1 MSRRSGFG
9 SIMTAVARD
18 IARSQRQAEAA
29 RKRSL
34 REYEQSLRIA
44 QREQVRQTKIADR
57 EAKQQYF
64 EDRIAEA
71 EDKTSVVS
79 SFLEELNSM
88 LEHTPSVNDE
98 IVFDSLQVTEKFQEK
113 FQEFSPSPDLMAKSS
128 PPLKDTCLARKP
140 VFPVNLFPWVKKQ
153 YQKRLTDGEKRH
165 KEAISE
171 YETKEQNREELL
183 ASERSE
189 YEKAKTAFDQKVA
202 QRCQEIEDFKIAYAA
217 GDRDAIVSYNSLV
230 LERSQYPDG
239 FPQQFRLAYIPESK
253 EIAVEYMLP
262 LVDIVP
268 TILEYKFTRSK
279 DTIDEKS
286 RKPTEIKEIYKNI
299 IASITLRT
307 IHEIFEAD
315 QGNCVSVVVFNGMIE
330 TIDLA
335 TGKEIKPCLI
345 SLRVTKDRF
354 LEVNLSK
361 VDKLI
366 CLRNLGAQV
375 SSHPAEIQAVKPIV
389 DFDMVDKRYVNQQD
403 IMSDLDNRP
412 NLMDLDPFEFEN
424 LVSNLFQK
432 MGLETKQT
440 RCSKDGGV
448 DAVAFD
454 TRPVLGG
461 KVIIQAKRYKNVVG
475 VSAVRDLYGTM
486 INEGASKGI
495 LVATSHYGTDAYNF
509 SKDKPI
515 ELIDGG
521 ALLYLLDQVGIKVK
535 IIIPNE

>member
-171 YETKEQNREELL
+171 YETKEQNREELKRTIL
-183 ASERSE
+183 LEFEDYLVNKFKAGNAMLGMLMTDSVVTQIMQKIEAMLDELIPKLFGSLTSKLGEVDIEQLVYDRVMRFSDEKFEDLLMAVIKKELKFIESAGAVLGFIIGLIQVGLIVLSER
-189 YEKAKTAFDQKVA
+189 YE
-202 QRCQEIEDFKIAYAA
+202 
-217 GDRDAIVSYNSLV
+217 
-230 LERSQYPDG
+230 
-239 FPQQFRLAYIPESK
+239 
-253 EIAVEYMLP
+253 
-262 LVDIVP
+262 
-268 TILEYKFTRSK
+268 
-279 DTIDEKS
+279 
-286 RKPTEIKEIYKNI
+286 
-299 IASITLRT
+299 
-307 IHEIFEAD
+307 
-315 QGNCVSVVVFNGMIE
+315 
-330 TIDLA
+330 
-335 TGKEIKPCLI
+335 
-345 SLRVTKDRF
+345 F
-354 LEVNLSK
+354 LN
-361 VDKLI
+361 
-366 CLRNLGAQV
+366 
-375 SSHPAEIQAVKPIV
+375 
-389 DFDMVDKRYVNQQD
+389 
-403 IMSDLDNRP
+403 
-412 NLMDLDPFEFEN
+412 
-424 LVSNLFQK
+424 
-432 MGLETKQT
+432 
-440 RCSKDGGV
+440 
-448 DAVAFD
+448 
-454 TRPVLGG
+454 
-461 KVIIQAKRYKNVVG
+461 
-475 VSAVRDLYGTM
+475 
-486 INEGASKGI
+486 
-495 LVATSHYGTDAYNF
+495 
-509 SKDKPI
+509 
-515 ELIDGG
+515 
-521 ALLYLLDQVGIKVK
+521 
-535 IIIPNE
+535 